1 MKIVIDGRLCTGH
14 GRCYSMVSSLFHAD
28 DRGNGVATKAE
39 LDPSGLAEA
48 QIAVDSCPEQAI
60 TIVEE

>member
-14 GRCYSMVSSLFHAD
+14 GRCYAMVGSLFHAD
-28 DRGNGVATKAE
+28 DRGNGVATNAE
-39 LDPSGLAEA
+39 LDPTSLAEA

-60 TIVEE
+60 TIVEV